1 MEKYINILIVLL
13 VLNTIFSLLV
23 FFFNFRRNRTK
34 GVLLMVIIFFVP
46 VISECYFLMV
56 LFFKLVLKLFR
67 VDEVDVTDLA
77 AKEKIQVIEAA
88 NIELDRNKVPLEE
101 SLIIS
106 DKSDRRNAF
115 LEMLKTDIMD
125 SIDIIRAAVEDK
137 DSEIS
142 HYAAAF
148 LLEEIA
154 KFKRREK
161 ELSDICEEK
170 NNISSIYSYLNY
182 TGEFLEKNIMMI
194 EEQRRYSLFYDN
206 KLQKLIEMS
215 GKTLEGKYI
224 AQAVKIFG
232 TVDNNQYSKKWVDY
246 SMENSRNDLE
256 AVKICLKYY
265 YSKGQFINFKAL
277 MEDVKN
283 SSMLLDNEMVEWV
296 RFFS

>member
-1 MEKYINILIVLL
+1 MEMNVDLLITVLAINTVISIVVLL
-13 VLNTIFSLLV
+13 
-23 FFFNFRRNRTK
+23 FNIRMNKMK

-46 VISECYFLMV
+46 VISECYFLIV
-56 LFFKLVLKLFR
+56 LFFKLILKLFR
-67 VDEVDVTDLA
+67 VDEVDVSDLA
-77 AKEKIQVIEAA
+77 ARDKIKVIEAA
-88 NIELDRNKVPLEE
+88 NIEVDRNRVPLEE

-115 LEMLKTDIMD
+115 LEILKSDIME

-154 KFKRREK
+154 KFKRKEK
-161 ELSDICEEK
+161 ELSDLFEEK
-170 NNISSIYSYLNY
+170 SNINTLYNYLDY

-194 EEQRRYSLFYDN
+194 EEQRRYALFFDK
-206 KLQKLIEMS
+206 KLDDLIEMS

-224 AQAVKIFG
+224 SLAVKIFG
-232 TVDNNQYSKKWVDY
+232 TVDNEEYSKKWVDY
-246 SMENSRNDLE
+246 SMRNSRNDLE
-256 AVKICLKYY
+256 AAKVCLKYY
-265 YSKGQFINFKAL
+265 YSKRQFIQFKAL

-283 SSMLLDNEMVEWV
+283 SSMLLDNEMIEWV